1 MGEMREKDDGEGMSG
16 TRKELTDQPG
26 CACDPR
32 SMSGARGE
40 PTGVPGLERLVVVE
54 RTGST
59 NDDLR
64 SALTGVDG
72 RLDPRAAAAW
82 PHISA
87 LWARR
92 QDAGRGRAGRH
103 WVTPPGSA
111 LTVSFVL
118 RPLVPAAALAW
129 LPLLAG
135 LAVRDVVDAILVSAR
150 APWRARTKWPNDV
163 VLVRD
168 GRAGAGIGIGAGG
181 ASGIGAGSGAGS
193 EVAAGGG
200 AGALAALDPAEIPGW
215 GRARKV
221 AGVLAE
227 LIPAA
232 GGIGAGTSAVG
243 VSTANAPA
251 AGAAGAGSAPA
262 AGAAGAGGVPG
273 AAGAPNA
280 PGAADA
286 DRGAAC
292 AVVLGVGVNTG
303 QSESELPVPWATS
316 LRLAGARVEPRALL
330 EPLSARL
337 DGLVTAWE
345 AGEGDPDAGDGA
357 LGAALRRACTTLGRR
372 VRVDAPDGV
381 LRGTA
386 VDIAPGLVLRG
397 ADGTMRTVDAGDVSH
412 VRTDGAVD

>member
-1 MGEMREKDDGEGMSG
+1 MGEMCEKGDGEGMSG
-16 TRKELTDQPG
+16 TREEL
-26 CACDPR
+26 
-32 SMSGARGE
+32 
-40 PTGVPGLERLVVVE
+40 TGVPGLARLVVVD

-72 RLDPRAAAAW
+72 RLDLRAAAAW

-92 QDAGRGRAGRH
+92 QDAGRGRAGRR
-103 WVTPPGSA
+103 WITPPGSA

-135 LAVRDVVDAILVSAR
+135 LAARDVVDAILISAR

-163 VLVRD
+163 VLVPNERA
-168 GRAGAGIGIGAGG
+168 GEGIAAGAGVGIGVGEG
-181 ASGIGAGSGAGS
+181 TGSGAGAP
-193 EVAAGGG
+193 AAP
-200 AGALAALDPAEIPGW
+200 DPAEIPGW

-232 GGIGAGTSAVG
+232 GGIGAGTSAG
-243 VSTANAPA
+243 GAGAANAPA
-251 AGAAGAGSAPA
+251 TGTTGAAGA
-262 AGAAGAGGVPG
+262 PG
-273 AAGAPNA
+273 AADAPNA
-280 PGAADA
+280 PGAVGAAGAPGAGGAVGA

-292 AVVLGVGVNTG
+292 AVVLGIGVNTG

-337 DGLVTAWE
+337 DELVTAWE

-372 VRVDAPDGV
+372 VRVDAPGGV

>member
-1 MGEMREKDDGEGMSG
+1 MGETRKKDDGGGMSG
-16 TRKELTDQPG
+16 VRE
-26 CACDPR
+26 
-32 SMSGARGE
+32 E
-40 PTGVPGLERLVVVE
+40 PTGAPGLERLVVVE

-72 RLDPRAAAAW
+72 RLDLRSAAAW

-92 QDAGRGRAGRH
+92 QDAGRGRAGRR
-103 WVTPPGSA
+103 WITPPGSA

-163 VLVRD
+163 VLVPNERA
-168 GRAGAGIGIGAGG
+168 GEGTAAGAGVGIGVGEG
-181 ASGIGAGSGAGS
+181 T
-193 EVAAGGG
+193 GGG
-200 AGALAALDPAEIPGW
+200 AGDAAVPVPAEIPGW

-227 LIPAA
+227 LIPTA
-232 GGIGAGTSAVG
+232 GGIGARTSAG
-243 VSTANAPA
+243 TTGTADASGA
-251 AGAAGAGSAPA
+251 AGAADAS
-262 AGAAGAGGVPG
+262 GAASAADAPGGG
-273 AAGAPNA
+273 
-280 PGAADA
+280 GAADA

-292 AVVLGVGVNTG
+292 AVVLGIGVNTG

-337 DGLVTAWE
+337 DELVTAWE

-372 VRVDAPDGV
+372 VRVDAPGGV

>member
-1 MGEMREKDDGEGMSG
+1 M
-16 TRKELTDQPG
+16 LFP
-26 CACDPR
+26 
-32 SMSGARGE
+32 
-40 PTGVPGLERLVVVE
+40 
-54 RTGST
+54 
-59 NDDLR
+59 
-64 SALTGVDG
+64 
-72 RLDPRAAAAW
+72 
-82 PHISA
+82 I
-87 LWARR
+87 
-92 QDAGRGRAGRH
+92 
-103 WVTPPGSA
+103 
-111 LTVSFVL
+111 
-118 RPLVPAAALAW
+118 
-129 LPLLAG
+129 
-135 LAVRDVVDAILVSAR
+135 
-150 APWRARTKWPNDV
+150 
-163 VLVRD
+163 
-168 GRAGAGIGIGAGG
+168 
-181 ASGIGAGSGAGS
+181 
-193 EVAAGGG
+193 
-200 AGALAALDPAEIPGW
+200 
-215 GRARKV
+215 
-221 AGVLAE
+221 
-227 LIPAA
+227 
-232 GGIGAGTSAVG
+232 
-243 VSTANAPA
+243 
-251 AGAAGAGSAPA
+251 
-262 AGAAGAGGVPG
+262 GGVPG

>member
-1 MGEMREKDDGEGMSG
+1 MGETREKDDGEGMSG
-16 TRKELTDQPG
+16 TREEL
-26 CACDPR
+26 
-32 SMSGARGE
+32 
-40 PTGVPGLERLVVVE
+40 TGVPGLARLVVVD

-72 RLDPRAAAAW
+72 RLDLRVAAAW

-92 QDAGRGRAGRH
+92 QDAGRGRAGRR
-103 WVTPPGSA
+103 WITPPGSA

-135 LAVRDVVDAILVSAR
+135 LAARDVVDAILISAR

-163 VLVRD
+163 VLVPNERA
-168 GRAGAGIGIGAGG
+168 GEGIAAGAGVGIGVGEG
-181 ASGIGAGSGAGS
+181 TGSGAGAP
-193 EVAAGGG
+193 AAP
-200 AGALAALDPAEIPGW
+200 DPAEIPGW

-232 GGIGAGTSAVG
+232 GGIGAGTSAGGVG
-243 VSTANAPA
+243 AANAPA
-251 AGAAGAGSAPA
+251 TGTT
-262 AGAAGAGGVPG
+262 G
-273 AAGAPNA
+273 AAGAPGAADAPNAPGVVGAAGA
-280 PGAADA
+280 PGAAGA

-292 AVVLGVGVNTG
+292 AVVLGIGVNTG

-337 DGLVTAWE
+337 DELVTAWE

-372 VRVDAPDGV
+372 VRVDTPGGV

>member
-40 PTGVPGLERLVVVE
+40 PTGVPGLARLVVVD

-72 RLDPRAAAAW
+72 RLDLRAAAAW

-92 QDAGRGRAGRH
+92 QDAGRGRAGRR
-103 WVTPPGSA
+103 WITPPGSA

-135 LAVRDVVDAILVSAR
+135 LAVRDVVDAILIAAR

-163 VLVRD
+163 VLVPNE
-168 GRAGAGIGIGAGG
+168 RAGEGIAAG
-181 ASGIGAGSGAGS
+181 ASTRAGT
-193 EVAAGGG
+193 GGG
-200 AGALAALDPAEIPGW
+200 AGTSAGPDPAEIPGW

-232 GGIGAGTSAVG
+232 GGIGAGTSAG
-243 VSTANAPA
+243 GAGAANAPA
-251 AGAAGAGSAPA
+251 TGTTGAAGA
-262 AGAAGAGGVPG
+262 PG
-273 AAGAPNA
+273 AADAPNA
-280 PGAADA
+280 PGAVGAAGAPGAAGA

-292 AVVLGVGVNTG
+292 AVVLGIGVNTG

-337 DGLVTAWE
+337 DELVTAWE

-372 VRVDAPDGV
+372 VRVDAPGGV

>member
-16 TRKELTDQPG
+16 TREELTDQPG

-32 SMSGARGE
+32 SVIGTREE
-40 PTGVPGLERLVVVE
+40 PAGVPGLARLVVVD

-72 RLDPRAAAAW
+72 RLDLRAAAAW

-92 QDAGRGRAGRH
+92 QDAGRGRAGRR
-103 WVTPPGSA
+103 WITPPGSA

-135 LAVRDVVDAILVSAR
+135 LAARDVVDAILVSAR

-163 VLVRD
+163 VLVPNERA
-168 GRAGAGIGIGAGG
+168 GEGTAAGAGVGIGVGEG
-181 ASGIGAGSGAGS
+181 T
-193 EVAAGGG
+193 GGG
-200 AGALAALDPAEIPGW
+200 AGDAAVPVPAEIPGW

-227 LIPAA
+227 LIPTA
-232 GGIGAGTSAVG
+232 GGIGARTSAG
-243 VSTANAPA
+243 TTGTADASGAASAADASGAASAADAPGGG
-251 AGAAGAGSAPA
+251 GAAG
-262 AGAAGAGGVPG
+262 
-273 AAGAPNA
+273 
-280 PGAADA
+280 A

-292 AVVLGVGVNTG
+292 AVVLGIGVNTG

-337 DGLVTAWE
+337 DELVTAWE

-357 LGAALRRACTTLGRR
+357 LGAALRRACTTLGQR
-372 VRVDAPDGV
+372 VRVDAPGGV

>member
-16 TRKELTDQPG
+16 TREEL
-26 CACDPR
+26 
-32 SMSGARGE
+32 
-40 PTGVPGLERLVVVE
+40 TGVPGLARLVVVD

-72 RLDPRAAAAW
+72 RLDLRAAAAW

-92 QDAGRGRAGRH
+92 QDAGRGRAGRR
-103 WVTPPGSA
+103 WITPPGSA

-135 LAVRDVVDAILVSAR
+135 LAARDVVDAILISAR

-163 VLVRD
+163 VLVPNE
-168 GRAGAGIGIGAGG
+168 RAGEGIAAGASTGAGT
-181 ASGIGAGSGAGS
+181 
-193 EVAAGGG
+193 GGG
-200 AGALAALDPAEIPGW
+200 AGAAAVPVPAEIPGW

-227 LIPAA
+227 LIPTA
-232 GGIGAGTSAVG
+232 GGIGARTSAG
-243 VSTANAPA
+243 TTGTADASGAVA
-251 AGAAGAGSAPA
+251 AGAADAPGA
-262 AGAAGAGGVPG
+262 VG
-273 AAGAPNA
+273 AAGAPGGG
-280 PGAADA
+280 GAVGA

-292 AVVLGVGVNTG
+292 AVVLGIGVNTG

-337 DGLVTAWE
+337 DELVTAWE

-372 VRVDAPDGV
+372 VRVDAPGGV

>member
-1 MGEMREKDDGEGMSG
+1 MGEMCEKDDGEGMSG
-16 TRKELTDQPG
+16 ARKELTDQPG

-32 SMSGARGE
+32 SMSGTRE
-40 PTGVPGLERLVVVE
+40 ELTGVPGLARLVVVD

-72 RLDPRAAAAW
+72 RLDLRAAAAW

-92 QDAGRGRAGRH
+92 QDAGRGRAGRR
-103 WVTPPGSA
+103 WITPPGSA

-135 LAVRDVVDAILVSAR
+135 LAARDVVDAILISAR

-163 VLVRD
+163 VLVPNE
-168 GRAGAGIGIGAGG
+168 RAGEGTAAGASTGAGT
-181 ASGIGAGSGAGS
+181 
-193 EVAAGGG
+193 GGG
-200 AGALAALDPAEIPGW
+200 AGAAAVPVPAEIPGW

-227 LIPAA
+227 LIPTA
-232 GGIGAGTSAVG
+232 GGIGARTSAG
-243 VSTANAPA
+243 TTGTADASGAVA
-251 AGAAGAGSAPA
+251 AGAADAP
-262 AGAAGAGGVPG
+262 GVVG
-273 AAGAPNA
+273 AAGAPGGGA
-280 PGAADA
+280 PGGGGAGGAVGA

-292 AVVLGVGVNTG
+292 AVVLGIGVNTG

-337 DGLVTAWE
+337 DELVTAWE

-372 VRVDAPDGV
+372 VRVDAPGGV

>member
-16 TRKELTDQPG
+16 TREELTDQPG

-32 SMSGARGE
+32 SVIGTREE
-40 PTGVPGLERLVVVE
+40 PAGVPGLERLVVVE

-72 RLDPRAAAAW
+72 RLDLRAAAAW

-92 QDAGRGRAGRH
+92 QDAGRGRAGRR
-103 WVTPPGSA
+103 WITPPGSA

-135 LAVRDVVDAILVSAR
+135 LAARDVVDAILISAR

-163 VLVRD
+163 VLVPNERA
-168 GRAGAGIGIGAGG
+168 GEGTAAGAGVGIGVGEG
-181 ASGIGAGSGAGS
+181 T
-193 EVAAGGG
+193 GGG
-200 AGALAALDPAEIPGW
+200 AGDAAVPVPAEIPGW

-227 LIPAA
+227 LIPTA
-232 GGIGAGTSAVG
+232 GGIGARTSAG
-243 VSTANAPA
+243 TTGTADASGA
-251 AGAAGAGSAPA
+251 AGAADAS
-262 AGAAGAGGVPG
+262 GAASAADAPG
-273 AAGAPNA
+273 AAG
-280 PGAADA
+280 A

-292 AVVLGVGVNTG
+292 AVVLGIGVNTG

-337 DGLVTAWE
+337 DELVTAWE

-372 VRVDAPDGV
+372 VRVDAPGGV

>member
-1 MGEMREKDDGEGMSG
+1 MGEMCEKDDGEGMSG
-16 TRKELTDQPG
+16 ARKELTDQPG

-32 SMSGARGE
+32 SMSGTRE
-40 PTGVPGLERLVVVE
+40 ELTGVPGLARLVVVD

-72 RLDPRAAAAW
+72 RLDLRAAAAW

-92 QDAGRGRAGRH
+92 QDAGRGRAGRR
-103 WVTPPGSA
+103 WITPPGSA

-135 LAVRDVVDAILVSAR
+135 LAARDVVDAILISAR
-150 APWRARTKWPNDV
+150 ASWRARTKWPNDV
-163 VLVRD
+163 VLVPNE
-168 GRAGAGIGIGAGG
+168 RAGEGIAAGVGIG
-181 ASGIGAGSGAGS
+181 
-193 EVAAGGG
+193 VGGG
-200 AGALAALDPAEIPGW
+200 AGAAAVPVPAEIPGW

-227 LIPAA
+227 LIPTA
-232 GGIGAGTSAVG
+232 GGIGARTSAG
-243 VSTANAPA
+243 TTGTADASGAVA
-251 AGAAGAGSAPA
+251 AG
-262 AGAAGAGGVPG
+262 
-273 AAGAPNA
+273 
-280 PGAADA
+280 A

-292 AVVLGVGVNTG
+292 AVVLGIGVNTG

-337 DGLVTAWE
+337 DELVAAWE

>member
-16 TRKELTDQPG
+16 TREELTDQPG
-26 CACDPR
+26 CACDSR
-32 SMSGARGE
+32 SMSGTRE
-40 PTGVPGLERLVVVE
+40 ELTGVPGLARLVVVD

-72 RLDPRAAAAW
+72 RLDLRAAAAW

-92 QDAGRGRAGRH
+92 QDAGRGRAGRR
-103 WVTPPGSA
+103 WITPPGSA

-135 LAVRDVVDAILVSAR
+135 LAARDVVDAILVSAR

-163 VLVRD
+163 VLVPNE
-168 GRAGAGIGIGAGG
+168 RAGEGIAAG
-181 ASGIGAGSGAGS
+181 ASTRAGT
-193 EVAAGGG
+193 GGG
-200 AGALAALDPAEIPGW
+200 AGTSAGPVPAEIPGW

-227 LIPAA
+227 LIPTA
-232 GGIGAGTSAVG
+232 GGIGARTSAG
-243 VSTANAPA
+243 TTGTADASGAVA
-251 AGAAGAGSAPA
+251 AGAADAPGA
-262 AGAAGAGGVPG
+262 VG
-273 AAGAPNA
+273 AAGAPGGG
-280 PGAADA
+280 GAVGA

-292 AVVLGVGVNTG
+292 AVVLGIGVNTG

-337 DGLVTAWE
+337 DELVTAWE

-372 VRVDAPDGV
+372 VRVDAPGGV

>member
-16 TRKELTDQPG
+16 ARKELTDQPG

-32 SMSGARGE
+32 SMSGTRE
-40 PTGVPGLERLVVVE
+40 ELTGVPGLARLVVVD

-72 RLDPRAAAAW
+72 RLDLRAAAAW

-92 QDAGRGRAGRH
+92 QDAGRGRAGRR
-103 WVTPPGSA
+103 WITPPGSA

-135 LAVRDVVDAILVSAR
+135 LAARDVVDAILISAR

-163 VLVRD
+163 VLVPNE
-168 GRAGAGIGIGAGG
+168 RAGEGIAAGASTGAGT
-181 ASGIGAGSGAGS
+181 
-193 EVAAGGG
+193 GGG
-200 AGALAALDPAEIPGW
+200 AGAAAVPVPAEIPGW

-227 LIPAA
+227 LIPTA
-232 GGIGAGTSAVG
+232 GGIGARTSAG
-243 VSTANAPA
+243 TTGTADASGAVA
-251 AGAAGAGSAPA
+251 AGAADAPGA
-262 AGAAGAGGVPG
+262 VG
-273 AAGAPNA
+273 AAGAPGGG
-280 PGAADA
+280 GAGGAVGA

-292 AVVLGVGVNTG
+292 AVVLGIGVNTG

-337 DGLVTAWE
+337 DELVTAWE

-372 VRVDAPDGV
+372 VRVDAPGGV

>member
-1 MGEMREKDDGEGMSG
+1 MDQMRKDEDE
-16 TRKELTDQPG
+16 DV
-26 CACDPR
+26 
-32 SMSGARGE
+32 SGAREE
-40 PTGVPGLERLVVVE
+40 PAGVPGLERLVVVE

-72 RLDPRAAAAW
+72 RLDLRAAAAW

-92 QDAGRGRAGRH
+92 QDAGRGRAGRR

-135 LAVRDVVDAILVSAR
+135 LAVRDVVDAILIAAR

-163 VLVRD
+163 VLVPD
-168 GRAGAGIGIGAGG
+168 GRAGEGIAT
-181 ASGIGAGSGAGS
+181 
-193 EVAAGGG
+193 G
-200 AGALAALDPAEIPGW
+200 AGAGAAAGAGAPAAPDPAEIPGW

-232 GGIGAGTSAVG
+232 GGIGAGTSAG
-243 VSTANAPA
+243 GAGAANAPA
-251 AGAAGAGSAPA
+251 TGTT
-262 AGAAGAGGVPG
+262 G
-273 AAGAPNA
+273 AAGAPGAADAPNA
-280 PGAADA
+280 PGAAADA

-292 AVVLGVGVNTG
+292 AVVLGIGVNTG
-303 QSESELPVPWATS
+303 QPESELPVPWATS

-337 DGLVTAWE
+337 DELVAAWE

-372 VRVDAPDGV
+372 VRVDAPGGV

>member
-1 MGEMREKDDGEGMSG
+1 MGEMCEKDDGEGMSG
-16 TRKELTDQPG
+16 ARKELTDQPG

-32 SMSGARGE
+32 SMSGTRE
-40 PTGVPGLERLVVVE
+40 ELTGVPGLARLVVVD

-72 RLDPRAAAAW
+72 RLDLRAAAAW

-92 QDAGRGRAGRH
+92 QDAGRGRAGRR
-103 WVTPPGSA
+103 WITPPGSA

-135 LAVRDVVDAILVSAR
+135 LAARDVVDAILISAR

-163 VLVRD
+163 VLVPNERA
-168 GRAGAGIGIGAGG
+168 GEGIAAGAGVGIGVGEG
-181 ASGIGAGSGAGS
+181 TGSGAGAP
-193 EVAAGGG
+193 AAP
-200 AGALAALDPAEIPGW
+200 DPAEIPGG

-232 GGIGAGTSAVG
+232 GGIGAGTSAG
-243 VSTANAPA
+243 GAGAANAPA
-251 AGAAGAGSAPA
+251 TGTTGAAGA
-262 AGAAGAGGVPG
+262 PG
-273 AAGAPNA
+273 AADAPNA
-280 PGAADA
+280 PGAVGAAGAPGAAGA

-292 AVVLGVGVNTG
+292 AVVLGIGVNTG

-337 DGLVTAWE
+337 DELVTAWE

-372 VRVDAPDGV
+372 VRVDAPGGV

>member
-16 TRKELTDQPG
+16 TREEL
-26 CACDPR
+26 
-32 SMSGARGE
+32 
-40 PTGVPGLERLVVVE
+40 TGVPGLARLVVVD

-72 RLDPRAAAAW
+72 RLDLRAAAAW

-92 QDAGRGRAGRH
+92 QDAGRGRAGRR
-103 WVTPPGSA
+103 WITPPGSA

-135 LAVRDVVDAILVSAR
+135 LAARDVVDAILISAR

-163 VLVRD
+163 VFVPNKRA
-168 GRAGAGIGIGAGG
+168 GEGIAAGAGVGIGVGEG
-181 ASGIGAGSGAGS
+181 TGSGAGTS
-193 EVAAGGG
+193 AGP
-200 AGALAALDPAEIPGW
+200 DPAEIPGW

-227 LIPAA
+227 LIPTA
-232 GGIGAGTSAVG
+232 GGIGARTSAG
-243 VSTANAPA
+243 TTGTADASGAVA
-251 AGAAGAGSAPA
+251 AG
-262 AGAAGAGGVPG
+262 
-273 AAGAPNA
+273 
-280 PGAADA
+280 A

-292 AVVLGVGVNTG
+292 AVVLGIGVNTG

-330 EPLSARL
+330 ELLSARL
-337 DGLVTAWE
+337 DELVTAWE

-372 VRVDAPDGV
+372 VRVDAPGGV

>member
-16 TRKELTDQPG
+16 TREEL
-26 CACDPR
+26 
-32 SMSGARGE
+32 
-40 PTGVPGLERLVVVE
+40 TGVPGLARLVVVD

-72 RLDPRAAAAW
+72 RLDLRATAAW

-92 QDAGRGRAGRH
+92 QDAGRGRAGHR
-103 WVTPPGSA
+103 WITPPGSA

-135 LAVRDVVDAILVSAR
+135 LAARDVVDAILISAR

-163 VLVRD
+163 VLVPNERA
-168 GRAGAGIGIGAGG
+168 GEGIAAGAGVGIGVGEG
-181 ASGIGAGSGAGS
+181 TGSGAG
-193 EVAAGGG
+193 AA
-200 AGALAALDPAEIPGW
+200 AVPVPAEIPGW

-227 LIPAA
+227 LIPTA
-232 GGIGAGTSAVG
+232 GGIGARASAGTTGTADASGAV
-243 VSTANAPA
+243 A
-251 AGAAGAGSAPA
+251 AGAADAPGA
-262 AGAAGAGGVPG
+262 VG
-273 AAGAPNA
+273 AAGAP
-280 PGAADA
+280 GAAGA

-292 AVVLGVGVNTG
+292 AVVLGIGVNTG

-330 EPLSARL
+330 ELLSARL
-337 DGLVTAWE
+337 DELVTAWE

-372 VRVDAPDGV
+372 VRVDAPGGV

>member
-16 TRKELTDQPG
+16 TREEL
-26 CACDPR
+26 
-32 SMSGARGE
+32 
-40 PTGVPGLERLVVVE
+40 TGVPGLARLVVVD

-72 RLDPRAAAAW
+72 RLDLRAAAAW

-92 QDAGRGRAGRH
+92 QDAGRGRAGRR
-103 WVTPPGSA
+103 WITPPGSA

-135 LAVRDVVDAILVSAR
+135 LAARDVVDAILISAR

-163 VLVRD
+163 VLVPD
-168 GRAGAGIGIGAGG
+168 GRAGEGIAT
-181 ASGIGAGSGAGS
+181 
-193 EVAAGGG
+193 G
-200 AGALAALDPAEIPGW
+200 AGAGTGGGDGAAAAPDPAEIPGW

-227 LIPAA
+227 LIPTA
-232 GGIGAGTSAVG
+232 GGIGARTSAG
-243 VSTANAPA
+243 TTGTADASGAVA
-251 AGAAGAGSAPA
+251 AGAADVPGA
-262 AGAAGAGGVPG
+262 VG
-273 AAGAPNA
+273 AAGAPGGG
-280 PGAADA
+280 GAGGAVGA

-292 AVVLGVGVNTG
+292 AVVLGIGVNTG

-337 DGLVTAWE
+337 DELVTAWE

-372 VRVDAPDGV
+372 VRVDAPGGV

>member
-1 MGEMREKDDGEGMSG
+1 MDQMRKDEDE
-16 TRKELTDQPG
+16 DV
-26 CACDPR
+26 
-32 SMSGARGE
+32 SGAREE
-40 PTGVPGLERLVVVE
+40 PAGVPGLERLVVVE

-72 RLDPRAAAAW
+72 RLDLRAAAAW

-92 QDAGRGRAGRH
+92 QDAGRGRAGRR

-135 LAVRDVVDAILVSAR
+135 LAVRDVVDAILIAAR

-163 VLVRD
+163 VLVPD
-168 GRAGAGIGIGAGG
+168 GRAGEGIAT
-181 ASGIGAGSGAGS
+181 
-193 EVAAGGG
+193 G
-200 AGALAALDPAEIPGW
+200 AGAGTGGGDGAAAAPDPAEIPGW

-232 GGIGAGTSAVG
+232 GGIGAGTSAG
-243 VSTANAPA
+243 GAGAANAPA
-251 AGAAGAGSAPA
+251 TGTTGAAGA
-262 AGAAGAGGVPG
+262 PG
-273 AAGAPNA
+273 AADAPNA
-280 PGAADA
+280 PGAAAGA

-292 AVVLGVGVNTG
+292 AVVLGIGVNTG

-357 LGAALRRACTTLGRR
+357 LGAALRQACTTLGWR
-372 VRVDAPDGV
+372 VRIDAPDGV
-381 LRGTA
+381 LRGAA

>member
-16 TRKELTDQPG
+16 TREEL
-26 CACDPR
+26 
-32 SMSGARGE
+32 
-40 PTGVPGLERLVVVE
+40 TGVPGLARLVVVD

-72 RLDPRAAAAW
+72 RLDLRAAAAW

-92 QDAGRGRAGRH
+92 QDAGRGRAGRR
-103 WVTPPGSA
+103 WITPPGSA

-135 LAVRDVVDAILVSAR
+135 LAARDVVDAILISAR
-150 APWRARTKWPNDV
+150 APWRARTTWPNDV
-163 VLVRD
+163 VLVPNERA
-168 GRAGAGIGIGAGG
+168 GEGTAAGAGVGIGAGEG
-181 ASGIGAGSGAGS
+181 T
-193 EVAAGGG
+193 GGG
-200 AGALAALDPAEIPGW
+200 AGDAAVPVPAEIPGW

-227 LIPAA
+227 LIPTA
-232 GGIGAGTSAVG
+232 GGIGARTSAG
-243 VSTANAPA
+243 TTGTADASGAVA
-251 AGAAGAGSAPA
+251 AGAADAPGA
-262 AGAAGAGGVPG
+262 VG
-273 AAGAPNA
+273 AAGAPGGG
-280 PGAADA
+280 GAGGAVGA

-292 AVVLGVGVNTG
+292 AVVLGIGVNTG

-337 DGLVTAWE
+337 DELVTAWE

-372 VRVDAPDGV
+372 VRVDAPGGV

>member
-1 MGEMREKDDGEGMSG
+1 MGEMCEKDDGEGMSG
-16 TRKELTDQPG
+16 ARKELTDQPG

-32 SMSGARGE
+32 SMSGTRE
-40 PTGVPGLERLVVVE
+40 ELTGVPGLARLVVVD

-72 RLDPRAAAAW
+72 RLDLRVAAAW

-92 QDAGRGRAGRH
+92 QDAGRGRAGRR
-103 WVTPPGSA
+103 WITPPGSA

-135 LAVRDVVDAILVSAR
+135 LAARDVVDAILISAR

-163 VLVRD
+163 VLVPNERA
-168 GRAGAGIGIGAGG
+168 GEGIAAGAGVGIGVGEG
-181 ASGIGAGSGAGS
+181 TGSGAGAP
-193 EVAAGGG
+193 AAP
-200 AGALAALDPAEIPGW
+200 DPAEIPGW

-227 LIPAA
+227 LIPTA
-232 GGIGAGTSAVG
+232 GGIGARASAGTTGTADASGAV
-243 VSTANAPA
+243 A
-251 AGAAGAGSAPA
+251 AGAADVPGA
-262 AGAAGAGGVPG
+262 VG
-273 AAGAPNA
+273 AAGAPGGG
-280 PGAADA
+280 GAVGA

-292 AVVLGVGVNTG
+292 AVVLGIGVNTG

-372 VRVDAPDGV
+372 VRIDAPDGV

-397 ADGTMRTVDAGDVSH
+397 ADGTVRTVDAGDVSH
-412 VRTDGAVD
+412 VRTDGAAD

>member
-1 MGEMREKDDGEGMSG
+1 MDESTY
-16 TRKELTDQPG
+16 TRLRTLE
-26 CACDPR
+26 
-32 SMSGARGE
+32 
-40 PTGVPGLERLVVVE
+40 GVPELERLVVVE

-168 GRAGAGIGIGAGG
+168 GRAGAGIGTGAGG
-181 ASGIGAGSGAGS
+181 ASGIGAGIGAGS

-200 AGALAALDPAEIPGW
+200 AGALAAPDPAEIPG
-215 GRARKV
+215 
-221 AGVLAE
+221 
-227 LIPAA
+227 
-232 GGIGAGTSAVG
+232 
-243 VSTANAPA
+243 
-251 AGAAGAGSAPA
+251 
-262 AGAAGAGGVPG
+262 
-273 AAGAPNA
+273 
-280 PGAADA
+280 
-286 DRGAAC
+286 
-292 AVVLGVGVNTG
+292 
-303 QSESELPVPWATS
+303 
-316 LRLAGARVEPRALL
+316 
-330 EPLSARL
+330 
-337 DGLVTAWE
+337 
-345 AGEGDPDAGDGA
+345 
-357 LGAALRRACTTLGRR
+357 
-372 VRVDAPDGV
+372 
-381 LRGTA
+381 
-386 VDIAPGLVLRG
+386 
-397 ADGTMRTVDAGDVSH
+397 
-412 VRTDGAVD
+412 

>member
-16 TRKELTDQPG
+16 ARKELTDQPG

-32 SMSGARGE
+32 SMSGTRE
-40 PTGVPGLERLVVVE
+40 ELTGVPGLARLAVVD

-72 RLDPRAAAAW
+72 RLDLRVAAAW

-92 QDAGRGRAGRH
+92 QDAGRGRAGRR
-103 WVTPPGSA
+103 WITPPGSA

-135 LAVRDVVDAILVSAR
+135 LAARDVVDAILISAR

-163 VLVRD
+163 VLVPNERA
-168 GRAGAGIGIGAGG
+168 GEGIAAGAGVGIGVGEG
-181 ASGIGAGSGAGS
+181 TGSGAG
-193 EVAAGGG
+193 AA
-200 AGALAALDPAEIPGW
+200 AVPVPAEIPGW
-215 GRARKV
+215 ERARKV

-227 LIPAA
+227 LIPTA
-232 GGIGAGTSAVG
+232 GGIGARASAGTTGTADASGAV
-243 VSTANAPA
+243 A
-251 AGAAGAGSAPA
+251 AGAADAPGA
-262 AGAAGAGGVPG
+262 VG
-273 AAGAPNA
+273 AAGAPGA
-280 PGAADA
+280 AADA

-292 AVVLGVGVNTG
+292 AVVLGIGVNTG

-337 DGLVTAWE
+337 DELVTAWE

-372 VRVDAPDGV
+372 VRVDAPGGV

>member
-16 TRKELTDQPG
+16 TREEL
-26 CACDPR
+26 
-32 SMSGARGE
+32 
-40 PTGVPGLERLVVVE
+40 TGVPGLARLVVVD

-72 RLDPRAAAAW
+72 RLDLRAAAAW

-92 QDAGRGRAGRH
+92 QDAGRGRAGRR
-103 WVTPPGSA
+103 WITPPGSA

-135 LAVRDVVDAILVSAR
+135 LAARDVVDAILISAR
-150 APWRARTKWPNDV
+150 APWRARTKWPTDV
-163 VLVRD
+163 VFVPNTRA
-168 GRAGAGIGIGAGG
+168 GEGTAAGAGVV
-181 ASGIGAGSGAGS
+181 SGVGEGTGSGAGTS
-193 EVAAGGG
+193 AGP
-200 AGALAALDPAEIPGW
+200 DPAEIPGW

-227 LIPAA
+227 LIPTA
-232 GGIGAGTSAVG
+232 GGIGARTSAG
-243 VSTANAPA
+243 TTGTADASGAVA
-251 AGAAGAGSAPA
+251 AGAADAPGA
-262 AGAAGAGGVPG
+262 VG
-273 AAGAPNA
+273 AAGAP
-280 PGAADA
+280 GAAGA

-292 AVVLGVGVNTG
+292 AVVLGIGVNTV

-316 LRLAGARVEPRALL
+316 LRLSGARVEPRALL
-330 EPLSARL
+330 ELLSARL
-337 DGLVTAWE
+337 DELVTAWE

-372 VRVDAPDGV
+372 VRVDAPGGV

>member
-16 TRKELTDQPG
+16 TREELTDQPG

-32 SMSGARGE
+32 SVIGTREE
-40 PTGVPGLERLVVVE
+40 PAGVPGLARLVVVD

-72 RLDPRAAAAW
+72 RLDLRAAAAW

-92 QDAGRGRAGRH
+92 QDAGRGRAGRR
-103 WVTPPGSA
+103 WITPPGSA

-135 LAVRDVVDAILVSAR
+135 LAARDVVDAILVSAR

-163 VLVRD
+163 VLVPNERA
-168 GRAGAGIGIGAGG
+168 GEGTAAGAGVGIGVGEG
-181 ASGIGAGSGAGS
+181 T
-193 EVAAGGG
+193 GGG
-200 AGALAALDPAEIPGW
+200 AGDAAVPVPAEIPGW

-227 LIPAA
+227 LIPTA
-232 GGIGAGTSAVG
+232 GGIGARTSAG
-243 VSTANAPA
+243 TTGTADASGAASAADASGAASAADAPGGG
-251 AGAAGAGSAPA
+251 GAAG
-262 AGAAGAGGVPG
+262 
-273 AAGAPNA
+273 
-280 PGAADA
+280 A

-292 AVVLGVGVNTG
+292 AVVLGIGVNTG

-337 DGLVTAWE
+337 DELVTAWE

-372 VRVDAPDGV
+372 VRVDAPGGV

>member
-1 MGEMREKDDGEGMSG
+1 MGEMCEKDDGEGMSG
-16 TRKELTDQPG
+16 TREEL
-26 CACDPR
+26 
-32 SMSGARGE
+32 
-40 PTGVPGLERLVVVE
+40 TGVPGLARLVVVD

-72 RLDPRAAAAW
+72 RLDLRAAAAW

-92 QDAGRGRAGRH
+92 QDAGRGRAGRR
-103 WVTPPGSA
+103 WITPPGSA

-135 LAVRDVVDAILVSAR
+135 LAARDVVDAILIAAR

-163 VLVRD
+163 VLVPD
-168 GRAGAGIGIGAGG
+168 GRAGEGIAT
-181 ASGIGAGSGAGS
+181 
-193 EVAAGGG
+193 G
-200 AGALAALDPAEIPGW
+200 AGAGAPAAPDPAEIPGW

-232 GGIGAGTSAVG
+232 GGIGAGTSAG
-243 VSTANAPA
+243 GAGAANAPA
-251 AGAAGAGSAPA
+251 TGTTGAAGA
-262 AGAAGAGGVPG
+262 PG
-273 AAGAPNA
+273 AADAPNA
-280 PGAADA
+280 PGAVGAAGAPGGGGAVGA

-292 AVVLGVGVNTG
+292 AVVLGIGVNTG

-337 DGLVTAWE
+337 DELVTAWE

-372 VRVDAPDGV
+372 VRVDAPGGV

>member
-16 TRKELTDQPG
+16 TREELTDQPG

-32 SMSGARGE
+32 SVIGTREE
-40 PTGVPGLERLVVVE
+40 PAGVPGLARLVVVD

-72 RLDPRAAAAW
+72 RLDLRAAAAW

-92 QDAGRGRAGRH
+92 QDAGRGRAGRR
-103 WVTPPGSA
+103 WITPPGSA

-135 LAVRDVVDAILVSAR
+135 LAARDVVDAILISAR

-163 VLVRD
+163 VLVPNERA
-168 GRAGAGIGIGAGG
+168 GEGTAAGAGAGT
-181 ASGIGAGSGAGS
+181 
-193 EVAAGGG
+193 GGG
-200 AGALAALDPAEIPGW
+200 AGAAAVPVPAEIPGW

-232 GGIGAGTSAVG
+232 GGIGAGTSAG
-243 VSTANAPA
+243 GAGAANAPA
-251 AGAAGAGSAPA
+251 TGTT
-262 AGAAGAGGVPG
+262 G
-273 AAGAPNA
+273 AAGAP
-280 PGAADA
+280 GAAGA

-292 AVVLGVGVNTG
+292 AVVLGIGVNTG

-337 DGLVTAWE
+337 DELVTAWE

-372 VRVDAPDGV
+372 VRVDAPGGV

>member
-16 TRKELTDQPG
+16 TRKELT
-26 CACDPR
+26 
-32 SMSGARGE
+32 
-40 PTGVPGLERLVVVE
+40 GVPGLARLVVVD

-163 VLVRD
+163 VLVPNERA
-168 GRAGAGIGIGAGG
+168 GEGIAAGAGVGIGVGEG
-181 ASGIGAGSGAGS
+181 PGSGAGAP
-193 EVAAGGG
+193 AAPDP
-200 AGALAALDPAEIPGW
+200 ADLAALDPAEIPGW

-251 AGAAGAGSAPA
+251 AGTTGAGSASA
-262 AGAAGAGGVPG
+262 AGTAGAPNVPGAAGAPNVPGAAGAPNAPG

-292 AVVLGVGVNTG
+292 AVELGVGVNTG
-303 QSESELPVPWATS
+303 QSESELPVPAATS

-372 VRVDAPDGV
+372 VRVDTPGGV

>member
-16 TRKELTDQPG
+16 TREEL
-26 CACDPR
+26 
-32 SMSGARGE
+32 
-40 PTGVPGLERLVVVE
+40 TGVPGLARLVVVD

-72 RLDPRAAAAW
+72 RLDLRAAAAW

-92 QDAGRGRAGRH
+92 QDAGRGRAGRR
-103 WVTPPGSA
+103 WITPPGSA

-135 LAVRDVVDAILVSAR
+135 LAARDVVDAILISAR

-163 VLVRD
+163 VLVPNE
-168 GRAGAGIGIGAGG
+168 RAGEGIAAGASTGAGT
-181 ASGIGAGSGAGS
+181 
-193 EVAAGGG
+193 GGG
-200 AGALAALDPAEIPGW
+200 AGAAAVPVPAEIPGW

-227 LIPAA
+227 LIPTA
-232 GGIGAGTSAVG
+232 GGIGARTSAG
-243 VSTANAPA
+243 TTGTADASGAVA
-251 AGAAGAGSAPA
+251 AGAADAPGA
-262 AGAAGAGGVPG
+262 VG
-273 AAGAPNA
+273 AAGAPGGG
-280 PGAADA
+280 GAGGAVGA

-292 AVVLGVGVNTG
+292 AVVLGIGVNTG

-337 DGLVTAWE
+337 DELVTAWE

>member
-1 MGEMREKDDGEGMSG
+1 MGETREKDDGEGMSG
-16 TRKELTDQPG
+16 TREEL
-26 CACDPR
+26 
-32 SMSGARGE
+32 
-40 PTGVPGLERLVVVE
+40 TGVPGLARLVVVD

-72 RLDPRAAAAW
+72 RLDLRAAAAW

-92 QDAGRGRAGRH
+92 QDAGRGRAGRR
-103 WVTPPGSA
+103 WITPPGSA

-135 LAVRDVVDAILVSAR
+135 LAARDVVDAILISAR

-163 VLVRD
+163 VLVPNE
-168 GRAGAGIGIGAGG
+168 RAGEGTAAGASTGAGT
-181 ASGIGAGSGAGS
+181 
-193 EVAAGGG
+193 GGG
-200 AGALAALDPAEIPGW
+200 AGAAAVPVPAEIPGW

-227 LIPAA
+227 LIPTA
-232 GGIGAGTSAVG
+232 GGIGARTSAG
-243 VSTANAPA
+243 TTGTADASGAVA
-251 AGAAGAGSAPA
+251 AGAADAPGAV
-262 AGAAGAGGVPG
+262 GAADAPG
-273 AAGAPNA
+273 A
-280 PGAADA
+280 AADA

-292 AVVLGVGVNTG
+292 AVVLGIGVNTG

-337 DGLVTAWE
+337 DELVTAWE

-372 VRVDAPDGV
+372 VRVDAPGGV

>member
-16 TRKELTDQPG
+16 TREEL
-26 CACDPR
+26 
-32 SMSGARGE
+32 
-40 PTGVPGLERLVVVE
+40 TGVPGLARLVVVD

-72 RLDPRAAAAW
+72 RLDLRAAAAW

-92 QDAGRGRAGRH
+92 QDAGRGRAGRR
-103 WVTPPGSA
+103 WITPPGSA

-135 LAVRDVVDAILVSAR
+135 LAARDVVDAILISAR

-163 VLVRD
+163 VLVPNE
-168 GRAGAGIGIGAGG
+168 RAGEGIAAGASTGAGT
-181 ASGIGAGSGAGS
+181 
-193 EVAAGGG
+193 GGG
-200 AGALAALDPAEIPGW
+200 AGAAAVPVPAEIPGW

-227 LIPAA
+227 LIPTA
-232 GGIGAGTSAVG
+232 GGIGARTSAG
-243 VSTANAPA
+243 TTGTADASGAVA
-251 AGAAGAGSAPA
+251 AGAADAPGA
-262 AGAAGAGGVPG
+262 VG
-273 AAGAPNA
+273 AAGAPGGG
-280 PGAADA
+280 GAGGAVGA

-292 AVVLGVGVNTG
+292 AVVLGIGVNTG

-337 DGLVTAWE
+337 DELVAAWE
-345 AGEGDPDAGDGA
+345 AGGGDPDAADGA

>member
-16 TRKELTDQPG
+16 ARKELTDQPG

-32 SMSGARGE
+32 SMSGTRE
-40 PTGVPGLERLVVVE
+40 ELTGVPGLARLVVVD

-72 RLDPRAAAAW
+72 RLDLRAAAAW

-92 QDAGRGRAGRH
+92 QDAGRGRAGRR
-103 WVTPPGSA
+103 WITPPGSA

-135 LAVRDVVDAILVSAR
+135 LAARDVVDAILISAR

-163 VLVRD
+163 VLVPNERA
-168 GRAGAGIGIGAGG
+168 GEGIAAGAGVGIGVGEG
-181 ASGIGAGSGAGS
+181 TGSGAGAP
-193 EVAAGGG
+193 AAP
-200 AGALAALDPAEIPGW
+200 DPAEIPGW

-232 GGIGAGTSAVG
+232 GGIGAGTSAG
-243 VSTANAPA
+243 GAGAANAPA
-251 AGAAGAGSAPA
+251 TGTTGAAGA
-262 AGAAGAGGVPG
+262 PG
-273 AAGAPNA
+273 AADAPNA
-280 PGAADA
+280 PGAVGAAGAPGAAGA

-292 AVVLGVGVNTG
+292 AVVLGIGVNTG

-337 DGLVTAWE
+337 DELVTAWE

>member
-16 TRKELTDQPG
+16 TREEL
-26 CACDPR
+26 
-32 SMSGARGE
+32 
-40 PTGVPGLERLVVVE
+40 TGVPGLARLVVVD

-72 RLDPRAAAAW
+72 RLDLRAAAAW

-92 QDAGRGRAGRH
+92 QDAGRGRAGRR
-103 WVTPPGSA
+103 WITPPGSA

-135 LAVRDVVDAILVSAR
+135 LAARDVVDAILISAR

-163 VLVRD
+163 VLVPNE
-168 GRAGAGIGIGAGG
+168 RAGEGIAAG
-181 ASGIGAGSGAGS
+181 ASTRAGT
-193 EVAAGGG
+193 GGG
-200 AGALAALDPAEIPGW
+200 AGTSAGPDPAEIPGW

-227 LIPAA
+227 LIPTA
-232 GGIGAGTSAVG
+232 GGIGARTSAG
-243 VSTANAPA
+243 TTGTADASGAVA
-251 AGAAGAGSAPA
+251 AGAADAPGAV
-262 AGAAGAGGVPG
+262 GAAGAPG
-273 AAGAPNA
+273 AAGAV
-280 PGAADA
+280 GA

-292 AVVLGVGVNTG
+292 AVVLGIGVNTG

-316 LRLAGARVEPRALL
+316 LRLAGARVEPRVLL

-337 DGLVTAWE
+337 DELVTAWE

-372 VRVDAPDGV
+372 VRVDAPGGV

>member
-1 MGEMREKDDGEGMSG
+1 MDQMRKDEDE
-16 TRKELTDQPG
+16 DV
-26 CACDPR
+26 
-32 SMSGARGE
+32 SGAREE
-40 PTGVPGLERLVVVE
+40 PAGVPGLERLVVVE

-72 RLDPRAAAAW
+72 RLDLRAAAAW

-92 QDAGRGRAGRH
+92 QDAGRGRAGRR

-135 LAVRDVVDAILVSAR
+135 LAVRDVVDAILIAAR

-163 VLVRD
+163 VLVPD
-168 GRAGAGIGIGAGG
+168 GRAGEGIAT
-181 ASGIGAGSGAGS
+181 
-193 EVAAGGG
+193 G
-200 AGALAALDPAEIPGW
+200 AGAGAAAGAGAPAAPDPAEIPGW

-232 GGIGAGTSAVG
+232 GGIGAGTSAG
-243 VSTANAPA
+243 GAGAANAPA
-251 AGAAGAGSAPA
+251 TGTT
-262 AGAAGAGGVPG
+262 G
-273 AAGAPNA
+273 AAGAPGAADAPNA
-280 PGAADA
+280 PGAAADA

-292 AVVLGVGVNTG
+292 AVVLGIGVNTG

>member
-1 MGEMREKDDGEGMSG
+1 MNQMRKDEDE
-16 TRKELTDQPG
+16 DV
-26 CACDPR
+26 
-32 SMSGARGE
+32 SGAREE
-40 PTGVPGLERLVVVE
+40 PAGVPGLERLVVVE

-72 RLDPRAAAAW
+72 RLDLRAAAAW

-92 QDAGRGRAGRH
+92 QDAGRGRAGRR

-135 LAVRDVVDAILVSAR
+135 LAVRDVVDAILIAAR

-163 VLVRD
+163 VLVPD
-168 GRAGAGIGIGAGG
+168 GRAGEGIAT
-181 ASGIGAGSGAGS
+181 
-193 EVAAGGG
+193 G
-200 AGALAALDPAEIPGW
+200 AGAGTGGGDGAAAAPDPAEIPGW

-232 GGIGAGTSAVG
+232 GGIGAGTSAG
-243 VSTANAPA
+243 GASTANAPA
-251 AGAAGAGSAPA
+251 AGTT
-262 AGAAGAGGVPG
+262 GAA
-273 AAGAPNA
+273 NA
-280 PGAADA
+280 PGTGTTGAANAPGAAADA

-292 AVVLGVGVNTG
+292 AVVLGIGVNTG

-337 DGLVTAWE
+337 DGLVAAWE

-357 LGAALRRACTTLGRR
+357 LGAALRQACTTLGWR
-372 VRVDAPDGV
+372 VRIDAPDGV
-381 LRGTA
+381 LRGAA

>member
-16 TRKELTDQPG
+16 TREEL
-26 CACDPR
+26 
-32 SMSGARGE
+32 
-40 PTGVPGLERLVVVE
+40 TGVPGLARLVVVD

-72 RLDPRAAAAW
+72 RLDLRVAAAW

-92 QDAGRGRAGRH
+92 QDAGRGRAGRR
-103 WVTPPGSA
+103 WITPPGSA

-135 LAVRDVVDAILVSAR
+135 LAARDVVDAILISAR

-163 VLVRD
+163 VLVPNERA
-168 GRAGAGIGIGAGG
+168 GEGIAAGAGVGIGVGEG
-181 ASGIGAGSGAGS
+181 TGSGAG
-193 EVAAGGG
+193 AA
-200 AGALAALDPAEIPGW
+200 AVPVPAEIPGW

-232 GGIGAGTSAVG
+232 GGIDAGTSAG
-243 VSTANAPA
+243 GAGAANAPA
-251 AGAAGAGSAPA
+251 TGTTGAAGA
-262 AGAAGAGGVPG
+262 PG
-273 AAGAPNA
+273 AADAPNA
-280 PGAADA
+280 PGAAGA

-292 AVVLGVGVNTG
+292 AVVLGIGVNTG

-337 DGLVTAWE
+337 DELVTAWE

-372 VRVDAPDGV
+372 VRVDAPGGV

>member
-1 MGEMREKDDGEGMSG
+1 MGEMCEKDDGEGMSG
-16 TRKELTDQPG
+16 ARKELTDQPG

-32 SMSGARGE
+32 SMSGTRE
-40 PTGVPGLERLVVVE
+40 ELTGVPGLARLVVVD

-72 RLDPRAAAAW
+72 RLDLRAAAAW

-92 QDAGRGRAGRH
+92 QDAGRGRAGRR
-103 WVTPPGSA
+103 WITPPGSA

-135 LAVRDVVDAILVSAR
+135 LAARDVVDAILISAR

-163 VLVRD
+163 VLVPNE
-168 GRAGAGIGIGAGG
+168 RAGEGTAAGASTGAGT
-181 ASGIGAGSGAGS
+181 
-193 EVAAGGG
+193 GGG
-200 AGALAALDPAEIPGW
+200 AGVAAVLVPAEIPGW

-227 LIPAA
+227 LIPTA
-232 GGIGAGTSAVG
+232 GGIGARTSAG
-243 VSTANAPA
+243 TTGTADAPGA
-251 AGAAGAGSAPA
+251 AGAAGA
-262 AGAAGAGGVPG
+262 PG
-273 AAGAPNA
+273 AVG
-280 PGAADA
+280 A

-292 AVVLGVGVNTG
+292 AVVLGIGVNTG
-303 QSESELPVPWATS
+303 QSASELPVPWATS

-337 DGLVTAWE
+337 DELVTAWE
-345 AGEGDPDAGDGA
+345 AGEGDPDAGNGA

-372 VRVDAPDGV
+372 VRVDAPGGV

>member
-16 TRKELTDQPG
+16 TREELTDQPG
-26 CACDPR
+26 CACDSR
-32 SMSGARGE
+32 SMSGTRE
-40 PTGVPGLERLVVVE
+40 ELTGVPGLARLVVVD

-72 RLDPRAAAAW
+72 RLDLRAAAAW

-92 QDAGRGRAGRH
+92 QDAGRGRAGRR
-103 WVTPPGSA
+103 WITPPGSA

-135 LAVRDVVDAILVSAR
+135 LAARDVVDAILISAR

-163 VLVRD
+163 VLVPNE
-168 GRAGAGIGIGAGG
+168 RAGEGTAAGASTGAGT
-181 ASGIGAGSGAGS
+181 
-193 EVAAGGG
+193 GGG
-200 AGALAALDPAEIPGW
+200 AGAAAVPVPAEIPGW

-227 LIPAA
+227 LIPTA
-232 GGIGAGTSAVG
+232 GGIGARTSAG
-243 VSTANAPA
+243 TTGTADASGAVA
-251 AGAAGAGSAPA
+251 AGAADAPGA
-262 AGAAGAGGVPG
+262 VG
-273 AAGAPNA
+273 AAGAPGGG
-280 PGAADA
+280 GAVGA

-292 AVVLGVGVNTG
+292 AVVLGIGVNTG

-330 EPLSARL
+330 ELLSARL
-337 DGLVTAWE
+337 DELVTAWE